1 MNIKRTIK
9 HSLLRQ
15 ALKRKSLR
23 KAMAR
28 NLLKRAVKPI
38 PLIGAGVVAALA
50 IGTIRRKGAL
60 KGSADVAL
68 DLIPGVGLTKCVVE
82 IFTGDLIPDKKAKT
96 SNP

>member
-1 MNIKRTIK
+1 MNIKRKIK
-9 HSLLRQ
+9 LSLLKQ

-23 KAMAR
+23 HVLAR
-28 NLLKRAVKPI
+28 KLLKRAVKPI

-68 DLIPGVGLTKCVVE
+68 DLIPGVGLTKSVVE
-82 IFTGDLIPDKKAKT
+82 IFTGDIIPDKKAK
-96 SNP
+96 SV

>member
-1 MNIKRTIK
+1 MNIKRKIK
-9 HSLLRQ
+9 HSLLKQ

-23 KAMAR
+23 HMIAR
-28 NLLKRAVKPI
+28 KMLKRAIKPI

-68 DLIPGVGLTKCVVE
+68 DLIPGVGLTKSVVE
-82 IFTGDLIPDKKAKT
+82 IFTGDLIPDKKAK
-96 SNP
+96 SV